1 MNLRKM
7 LFAFVLLCL
16 LPLPLPASA
25 MAAETQDGRI
35 RWKTTSLAPKDVGYA
50 IYVRQILFPFLS
62 KACDG
67 NMVISASWGGAM
79 GDDITALKNLK
90 IGRVQASGLSGQ
102 GTYTA
107 CPEVAVLGLP
117 FLLNG
122 YDEVDYLKERMIWT
136 FDRMLEPRGLK
147 ILAWLDQ
154 GFDEIYSMKKL
165 ETLDDFRGVRFAS
178 WFGPLDTKL
187 CGSLG
192 AQAVVMS
199 AMDIPRA
206 LRSGRADAVVAP
218 SIYIVGTQLH
228 GAVKHVFTHKIR
240 YTPAFF
246 VASLDAFRALP
257 PAYQKNI
264 EAMRLSRAKEF
275 NVLARRDL
283 EKFLAAIV
291 GYGVVKAKSGGDDLD
306 DIRRRTTPLWYDF
319 AGELYPESLLD
330 EVLDHLADY
339 RTAHPTAAAGLASAK
354 PAEAKAGGGGERAK
368 QVHAV
373 QSRLKTLGFYN
384 SVADGIAGPVTY
396 KAIKTFQA
404 ARGLKPTGRVDAA
417 LLKALGVE

>member
-1 MNLRKM
+1 MRLRKM
-7 LFAFVLLCL
+7 CFAVVLLCL
-16 LPLPLPASA
+16 CLGLLPASTV
-25 MAAETQDGRI
+25 AAEVQDGRV

-50 IYVRQILFPFLS
+50 IYVRQVLFPFLV
-62 KACDG
+62 KACEG
-67 NMVISASWGGAM
+67 NMVVASSWGGAM

-122 YDEVDYLKERMIWT
+122 YDEVDYLKEKMIWT

-147 ILAWLDQ
+147 ILSWLDQ
-154 GFDEIYSMKKL
+154 GFDEIYSTKKI
-165 ETLDDFRGVRFAS
+165 ETLDDFKGARFAS
-178 WFGPLDTKL
+178 WFGPLDIKL

-199 AMDIPRA
+199 ATDIPSA

-228 GAVKHVFTHKIR
+228 SVVKNVFTARIR

-246 VASLDAFRALP
+246 VASLEAFRALP

-264 EAMRLSRAKEF
+264 ESMRLSRAREF
-275 NVLARRDL
+275 NILARKDL
-283 EKFLAAIV
+283 EKFLSAII
-291 GYGVVKAKSGGDDLD
+291 GYGVTKAKSGGDDLD

-339 RTAHPTAAAGLASAK
+339 RTAHPSSSGGLASSK
-354 PAEAKAGGGGERAK
+354 PSEGRATGGGDKAK
-368 QVHAV
+368 QVHSV
-373 QSRLKTLGFYN
+373 QARLKTLGYYN

-404 ARGLKPTGRVDAA
+404 SKGLKATGRVDAA